1 MKSEDLTKT
10 KKELKQEL
18 EKNYEQINLCDERT
32 RMSKVTSPEYKTG
45 LTLSFSMIGYLV
57 FFASSSILI
66 KSVGV
71 STFTNAIPAL
81 SFPAVL
87 VGGSLGVG
95 TLIRTLMDKKFHVKK
110 RLKSFSTA
118 KTQSEK
124 LEEEIHYQIELEKA
138 NNRNL
143 VVEQAINDLDANER
157 VIRNLSSEYDISDK
171 EISKDEKEMEKTIK
185 ELSTVVKE
193 QYNKLNV
200 LSTQKIL
207 NKRFLLVRSKFQKI
221 QDVMLTVGL
230 SCIAPWLLTNLPLMM
245 VDEAIPY
252 SSSILSLLATTLA
265 PFAVGIGGAS
275 LYMAK
280 KNKDQKKVFN
290 NLNSQLGENALTEK
304 LGKFGSDYEEK
315 NKIDGLIRRQ
325 INDTSFAVI
334 QLKKQER
341 VLENLV
347 SAKQSEAYAESKD
360 KTIDHENILS
370 QGLNINHENE
380 RYIDENL
387 YNSLHVEEKEG
398 PTLVKRMTNNKR

>member
-10 KKELKQEL
+10 KQELKQEL

-32 RMSKVTSPEYKTG
+32 RMSKVTSLEYKTG

-71 STFTNAIPAL
+71 STFTNVISAL

-143 VVEQAINDLDANER
+143 VVEQAINNLDANER

-171 EISKDEKEMEKTIK
+171 KISKDEGEMKKTIK

-193 QYNKLNV
+193 QYNKLDV

-207 NKRFLLVRSKFQKI
+207 NKRFLSVRSKFQKI
-221 QDVMLTVGL
+221 WDVVCTVDL
-230 SCIAPWLLTNLPLMM
+230 SCIASWALINLPLMM
-245 VDEAIPY
+245 LDY
-252 SSSILSLLATTLA
+252 SSAISSLLATTLA

-304 LGKFGSDYEEK
+304 LGKFGSDYEER

-325 INDTSFAVI
+325 IKDTSFAVI

-347 SAKQSEAYAESKD
+347 SEKQSEACVESKD
-360 KTIDHENILS
+360 KTMDYENILS
-370 QGLNINHENE
+370 QGLNINHESE

-387 YNSLHVEEKEG
+387 DNSLPVEEKEG
-398 PTLVKRMTNNKR
+398 PTLVKRRTNNKR

>member
-10 KKELKQEL
+10 KQELKQEL

-32 RMSKVTSPEYKTG
+32 RMSKVTSLEYKTG
-45 LTLSFSMIGYLV
+45 LTLSFSMIGYLI
-57 FFASSSILI
+57 FFASSLILI
-66 KSVGV
+66 KSVGG
-71 STFTNAIPAL
+71 STFTNVIPAL

-124 LEEEIHYQIELEKA
+124 LEEEIHYQIELEKV

-171 EISKDEKEMEKTIK
+171 KISKDEGEMKKTIK

-193 QYNKLNV
+193 QYNKLDV

-207 NKRFLLVRSKFQKI
+207 NERFLSVRSKFQKI
-221 QDVMLTVGL
+221 WDVVVTVDL
-230 SCIAPWLLTNLPLMM
+230 SCIASWALINLPLMM
-245 VDEAIPY
+245 LDYNSAI
-252 SSSILSLLATTLA
+252 SSLLATTLA

-304 LGKFGSDYEEK
+304 LGKFGSDYEER

-325 INDTSFAVI
+325 IKDTSFAVI

-347 SAKQSEAYAESKD
+347 SEKQSEACAESKD
-360 KTIDHENILS
+360 KTMDYENILS
-370 QGLNINHENE
+370 QGLNINHESE

-387 YNSLHVEEKEG
+387 DNSLPVEEKEG
-398 PTLVKRMTNNKR
+398 PTLVKRRTNNKR

>member
-10 KKELKQEL
+10 KQELKQEL

-32 RMSKVTSPEYKTG
+32 RMSKVTSLEYKTG

-71 STFTNAIPAL
+71 STFTNVISAL

-143 VVEQAINDLDANER
+143 VVEQAINNLDANER

-171 EISKDEKEMEKTIK
+171 KISKDEGEMKKTIK

-193 QYNKLNV
+193 QYNKLDV

-207 NKRFLLVRSKFQKI
+207 NKRFLSVRSKFQKI
-221 QDVMLTVGL
+221 WDVVCTVDL
-230 SCIAPWLLTNLPLMM
+230 SCIASWALINLPLMM
-245 VDEAIPY
+245 VDEVIPY
-252 SSSILSLLATTLA
+252 SSAISSLLATTLA

-304 LGKFGSDYEEK
+304 LGKFGSDYEER

-325 INDTSFAVI
+325 IKDTSFAVI

-347 SAKQSEAYAESKD
+347 SAKQSEACAESKD
-360 KTIDHENILS
+360 KTMDYENILS
-370 QGLNINHENE
+370 QGLNINHESE

-387 YNSLHVEEKEG
+387 DNSLPVEEKEG
-398 PTLVKRMTNNKR
+398 PTLVKRRTNNKR